1 MRRGWFVTSNDLPRQ
16 PLLDN
21 MDFPRIK
28 PRMPRPGTLEY
39 KAIMMMLGGE
49 VLNRDTFHAKT
60 GSHSLPQVINPLR
73 NDLWAIDGYDLPVPL
88 HDLPDR
94 KLTHYYLDLSKIE
107 LPDELGAGAAQ

>member
-1 MRRGWFVTSNDLPRQ
+1 MHSDKLPHQ

-28 PRMPRPGTLEY
+28 PRLPNPNTLAY
-39 KAIMMMLGGE
+39 KAIRMMLDGE

-88 HDLPDR
+88 HDMDDR
-94 KLTHYYLDLSKIE
+94 KLTHYVIDFQKIE
-107 LPDELGAGAAQ
+107 LPDELGNIGAAQ